1 MQYACTAIWIDNSG
15 ETLKYLLQAQYTGQ
29 SLTARSPMTTSE
41 PAYPPQ
47 RLQLQW
53 PSRCR
58 CASASEQKWPILQA
72 SPRHAADEQQR
83 VKYGW

>member
-1 MQYACTAIWIDNSG
+1 MQYARTAIWIDNSG
-15 ETLKYLLQAQYTGQ
+15 ETLKYLLKTQYTEQ
-29 SLTARSPMTTSE
+29 SLTARSPTTTLE
-41 PAYPPQ
+41 RVYPSQ

-72 SPRHAADEQQR
+72 SPRPAAGEQQR
-83 VKYGW
+83 VKNGW